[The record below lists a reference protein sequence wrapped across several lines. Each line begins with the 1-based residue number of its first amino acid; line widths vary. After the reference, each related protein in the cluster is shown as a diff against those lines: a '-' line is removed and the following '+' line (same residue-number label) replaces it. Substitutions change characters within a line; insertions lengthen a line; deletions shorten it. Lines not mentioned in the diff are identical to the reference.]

1 MNKTKGIICGLVII
15 IFGLLFGLR
24 EADILSFDI
33 FFDGWWTLFI
43 IIPCTVGLIT
53 DKRNKTPHLIGI
65 IIGVILLVRNYVDLS
80 EYKGYIFPACVV
92 LVGIIIIFNS
102 FSSKKESITA
112 GSNADGFT
120 VENFVPSDSADKNE
134 YYAVFSGKDLRPQ
147 GVFTGGRFT
156 ATFGGLKLDLRNA
169 DIADNCVIDVS
180 ATFGGVD
187 IIMPYDVRV
196 VVKSN
201 SIFGGTGDKTNKNV
215 PADAKTV
222 YINAVNLFG
231 GTDIK

>member
-1 MNKTKGIICGLVII
+1 MNKTKSIICGFVII
-15 IFGLLFGLR
+15 IFGVFLGLR
-24 EADILSFDI
+24 EADILSFNI

-43 IIPCTVGLIT
+43 IIPCTIGLIT
-53 DKRNKTPHLIGI
+53 DRNKTPHLIGI
-65 IIGVILLVRNYVDLS
+65 LIGVILLVRYYVDLS
-80 EYKGYIFPACVV
+80 EYKGYIFPACAV
-92 LVGIIIIFNS
+92 LVGIFIIINS
-102 FSSKKESITA
+102 FASKKEKTT
-112 GSNADGFT
+112 NHVT
-120 VENFVPSDSADKNE
+120 VEGFSVDNFVPTDYDGQNE

-147 GVFTGGRFT
+147 GVFTGGKFT

-187 IIMPYDVRV
+187 IIVPSNVRV

-201 SIFGGTGDKTNKNV
+201 SIFGGTGDKTNKNI

-231 GTDIK
+231 GTDIA